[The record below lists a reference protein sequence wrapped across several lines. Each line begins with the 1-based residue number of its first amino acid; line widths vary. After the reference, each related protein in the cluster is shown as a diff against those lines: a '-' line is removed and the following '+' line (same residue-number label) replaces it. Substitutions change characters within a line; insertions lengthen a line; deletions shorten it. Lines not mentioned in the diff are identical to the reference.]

1 MISQE
6 KVDYIRT
13 LADAR
18 GYIEPARLIE
28 VAREPDN
35 LLHDEFEWDV
45 RRAAEEQ
52 WIEQAR
58 RLIRLVRVEFTVE
71 HREIRAV
78 GFVVDPD
85 RPPKSRRYVDI
96 SMVARNRA
104 QAHQIILDE
113 MSRITAAVRRA
124 QAIAMVLGLEDE
136 LDRLLD
142 NVRVVIAAA
151 EQAEA
156 KLKKRKTKAAPPPKA
171 KGRPKRTPASAGAAA
186 R

>member
-1 MISQE
+1 MISLE
-6 KVDYIRT
+6 KANYIRT

-18 GYIEPARLIE
+18 GHIEPGHLVE
-28 VAREPDN
+28 VARDPDN
-35 LLHDEFEWDV
+35 PLHNEFEWDIEA
-45 RRAAEEQ
+45 AAEQQ
-52 WIEQAR
+52 WIDQAR
-58 RLIRLVRVEFTVE
+58 RLIRQVRVEITVE

-85 RPPKSRRYVDI
+85 RPPRSQRYVDI
-96 SMVARNRA
+96 SIAARNRD

-124 QAIAMVLGLEDE
+124 QSIAVVLGLEDE

-142 NVRVVIAAA
+142 NVRAVIHAA
-151 EQAEA
+151 EQAEE
-156 KLKKRKTKAAPPPKA
+156 KMKRRKVKAAAQPKPR
-171 KGRPKRTPASAGAAA
+171 GRPRRATVSAGAPA

>member
-1 MISQE
+1 MISLE
-6 KVDYIRT
+6 KTNYIRT
-13 LADAR
+13 LADAS
-18 GYIEPARLIE
+18 GYIEPSRLVD

-35 LLHDEFEWDV
+35 ILHDEFEWDV
-45 RRAAEEQ
+45 QRAAEEQ
-52 WIEQAR
+52 WIDQAR
-58 RLIRLVRVEFTVE
+58 RLIRLVRVEITVE

-78 GFVVDPD
+78 GYVIDPD
-85 RPPKSRRYVDI
+85 RPPTSRRYVDLT
-96 SMVARNRA
+96 VAARNRE
-104 QAHQIILDE
+104 QAHEIIRDE

-142 NVRVVIAAA
+142 NVRDVIAAA

-156 KLKKRKTKAAPPPKA
+156 RMKHKKAAAPKA
-171 KGRPKRTPASAGAAA
+171 KARGRPKRATISAATAA